1 MSETKALTTWPVK
14 LAADFIEQW
23 EGFRETAYLCPAGVL
38 TIGFGHTG
46 PDVKEGRVVTY
57 KEAYAMLIED
67 LKRYASGLAPW
78 VNVKVTEGQ
87 YVALMSLAYNIG
99 VDGVVYKCPKLMRA
113 VNAGDVEEAAS
124 QFLDVNKA
132 NGKVLPGLTR
142 RRQAEAKLFL
152 GESCA
157 VGA

>member
-1 MSETKALTTWPVK
+1 MKNFGEYSAESAM
-14 LAADFIEQW
+14 DFIEAW
-23 EGFRETAYLCPAGVL
+23 EDCRLAAYKCPAGVW
-38 TIGFGHTG
+38 TIGVGHTQ
-46 PDVKEGRVVTY
+46 DVTEHDEITY
-57 KEAYAMLIED
+57 EQSRELLRQDIEEV
-67 LKRYASGLAPW
+67 KRERAPF
-78 VNVKVTEGQ
+78 VNVHVTEGQ
-87 YVALMSLAYNIG
+87 YVALVSLAFNVGASY
-99 VDGVVYKCPKLMRA
+99 VVHQCPRLMRA
-113 VNAGDVEEAAS
+113 VNAGDAEEAAR

>member
-1 MSETKALTTWPVK
+1 MSETRTLTAWPVE

-46 PDVKEGRVVTY
+46 SDVKEGQVVTY
-57 KEAYAMLIED
+57 KEAYDMLLED
-67 LKRYASGLAPW
+67 LKRYASGLAFW
-78 VNVKVTEGQ
+78 VNVYLTEGQ

-99 VDGVVYKCPKLMRA
+99 VDGVVHKCPKLMRA
-113 VNAGDVEEAAS
+113 VNAGDEEEAAR

-142 RRQAEAKLFL
+142 RRQAEAKLYL
-152 GESCA
+152 GEE
-157 VGA
+157 